1 MPSKPYQSELSYQ
14 LQHNN
19 ITDLAG
25 NITDLA
31 GTGFDHVDETVS
43 QVLLDAAETTRDVTA
58 QAENLPT
65 SVILRSYCWPSTG
78 ALSRPLARQFYATV
92 VGRMD
97 VAMTEAATVA
107 YHPLIQARAL
117 GIDAVLGGV
126 PAHAARLWVMG
137 VKGALLDRC
146 RGRWCRVCVAD
157 LALCVHSSISIGLH
171 TAAR

>member
-1 MPSKPYQSELSYQ
+1 MPAKPYLSELSYQ

-19 ITDLAG
+19 ITELAG
-25 NITDLA
+25 A
-31 GTGFDHVDETVS
+31 GFDHVDETVA
-43 QVLLDAAETTRDVTA
+43 QVLLDAAETTRDVVAA
-58 QAENLPT
+58 QAEKLPT

-126 PAHAARLWVMG
+126 PAHVARLWVMG
-137 VKGALLDRC
+137 AKRALLDRC
-146 RGRWCRVCVAD
+146 RGRWRRVCVAD

-171 TAAR
+171 TTAR